1 MSSPPDNDG
10 CGYGRPPEHT
20 RWKKGQCGNSKPRKS
35 PGPKGTVEM
44 IDRLFLKPVE
54 IAVNGVTKNVTTL
67 EAILLQLWLKEMSGN
82 RPALRVRLKYEEF
95 ARQNSEPSLEVVF
108 LDSEYA
114 RAVAAGPSTRSRDH
128 E

>member
-1 MSSPPDNDG
+1 MSSPPDDG
-10 CGYGRPPEHT
+10 CGYGRPPKHT
-20 RWKKGQCGNSKPRKS
+20 RWKKGQSGNSKRQYS
-35 PGPKGTVEM
+35 AGPKGTVEL

-54 IAVNGVTKNVTTL
+54 ITVNGTTKKVTTL
-67 EAILLQLWLKEMSGN
+67 EAILLQLWRKEMSGN

-108 LDSEYA
+108 VDSEYT
-114 RAVAAGPSTRSRDH
+114 RGVAAGPSTRSRDH